1 MGQVVEAT
9 NTSRS
14 CRSRGESDRE
24 LPFCWQGG
32 MTMIPRRPVP
42 SQVLERGSVGEPLLH
57 AAERA
62 LLRERRGCAPQPPC
76 VVPRVPVRQPSAHR
90 QAEPAAG
97 EAEGRPLLVLR
108 YCKEDGSRTRVVMIP
123 CMYLRRSRSI
133 GCLRLFVVM
142 HSCCLVFNSGLDR
155 AQPAARGGW
164 GVAVMDRHLGNK
176 MCQKFPRR
184 LDDPLS
190 CCTLSLFH
198 TLPL

>member
-62 LLRERRGCAPQPPC
+62 LLRERRGRAPQPAC
-76 VVPRVPVRQPSAHR
+76 VVPRVSVRQPSAYR

-108 YCKEDGSRTRVVMIP
+108 CCKEDGSRTRVVLTRFP
-123 CMYLRRSRSI
+123 CTHGLCCACCDDRVYLSI
-133 GCLRLFVVM
+133 SDAWTETTSQLEYG
-142 HSCCLVFNSGLDR
+142 SS
-155 AQPAARGGW
+155 
-164 GVAVMDRHLGNK
+164 
-176 MCQKFPRR
+176 
-184 LDDPLS
+184 
-190 CCTLSLFH
+190 
-198 TLPL
+198 

>member
-1 MGQVVEAT
+1 
-9 NTSRS
+9 
-14 CRSRGESDRE
+14 
-24 LPFCWQGG
+24 
-32 MTMIPRRPVP
+32 MIPCRPVP

-123 CMYLRRSRSI
+123 CMYLSPTQPEY
-133 GCLRLFVVM
+133 RLFKVIC
-142 HSCCLVFNSGLDR
+142 SNALLLPSFQFGTRSSPACCE
-155 AQPAARGGW
+155 
-164 GVAVMDRHLGNK
+164 
-176 MCQKFPRR
+176 RR
-184 LDDPLS
+184 MGS
-190 CCTLSLFH
+190 RCHGSTSRE
-198 TLPL
+198 